1 MILGRIASKWLGF
14 YFFILLG
21 LYIVTSVISA
31 LLAGPIWDDEIEYI
45 GLIDQISFGKRVI
58 VDGPDSSLDYE
69 SAIATNLEFYG
80 IINKIGGLVFYRL
93 AFPLL
98 GFIGVGGDFADEFL
112 GYVLLNK
119 MLLIL
124 MFICILYAAYVIG
137 ADMGLSRPVAVPI
150 LLVALPVLTG
160 HSWLNIKD
168 IPFAL
173 GYTLFSLTLLKLA
186 KSRFISGFQ
195 KYRAEPI
202 SRIFFW
208 RLLVVLS
215 AGFTAACR
223 PAFISVALLTILLI
237 NALVMAL
244 ITASWPRW
252 FGRVFWNTFP
262 DAFLVFATTIILIPA
277 AWINPFDY
285 LIKASTI
292 HSMHPWGGCMLIN
305 GRCRSVGVSY
315 TTLTYLKDWIMVK
328 LPIFHQLFI
337 LISLASLVILLIAKF
352 IPSAHSLRYQHSS
365 INNVEKVSCAILLL
379 QAFLIPSMAI
389 LNNSNTYDGLRHW
402 LFVFPSLFTL
412 IACIAHKSFS
422 YFELHFSSFKVVRS
436 FLLIAL
442 CIGATLPVVD
452 MMLLSPYSYVYINEF
467 SRQRLDHRS
476 VDLDYWGASSREIS
490 SEINNR
496 KWSIS
501 NILDNGSAEHVIY
514 PRLYLPEKVFPSKE
528 STPKLATV
536 HKRFLSESS
545 RLEDLTC
552 ADKFSITRR
561 LLFSNPLNIAA
572 VGFDCHN

>member
-1 MILGRIASKWLGF
+1 MKLSRVGSKWLGL
-14 YFFILLG
+14 YFFMLLG
-21 LYIVTSVISA
+21 SYIVTSIISA

-58 VDGPDSSLDYE
+58 ENVPGTSLDYE

-93 AFPLL
+93 LYPLVGL
-98 GFIGVGGDFADEFL
+98 IDVGGDFADEFL

-119 MLLIL
+119 ILLIL
-124 MFICILYAAYVIG
+124 MFLCILYAAYAIG
-137 ADMGLSRPVAVPI
+137 ANTGLSRPIAVPI
-150 LLVALPVLTG
+150 LLVTFPVLTG

-186 KSRFISGFQ
+186 KAQFISRFR
-195 KYRAEPI
+195 KYRAKPP

-223 PAFISVALLTILLI
+223 PAFISIALLTILLI
-237 NALVMAL
+237 NAMVMAM
-244 ITASWPRW
+244 ITGSWPKW
-252 FGRVFWNTFP
+252 LGRVFWSTLP
-262 DAFLVFATTIILIPA
+262 DSCLVIATTIILIPA

-305 GRCRSVGVSY
+305 GRCRSVGGSY

-337 LISLASLVILLIAKF
+337 LVSLASLFVFLIARF
-352 IPSAHSLRYQHSS
+352 MPSAHSLRSEHAS
-365 INNVEKVSCAILLL
+365 ITNVEKVSCAILIL
-379 QAFLIPSMAI
+379 QTFLIPSMAI

-412 IACIAHKSFS
+412 MACIAHKSFS
-422 YFELHFSSFKVVRS
+422 YFEFNFSSFEIVRS
-436 FLLIAL
+436 LLLVAL
-442 CIGATLPVVD
+442 CIGATLPVFD

-476 VDLDYWGASSREIS
+476 VDLDYWGASSKEIS

-514 PRLYLPEKVFPSKE
+514 PKLYLPEKVFPNKE
-528 STPKLATV
+528 STPRVATV

-545 RLEDLTC
+545 RLKDLTC
-552 ADKFSITRR
+552 DDKFSITKS

-572 VGFDCHN
+572 VGFDCRN